1 MTGYWRTCNCTL
13 GPEEFRGIFSETQTR
28 SEKTSYAGLPNG
40 CYLLQLSLTMSD
52 GTHLTTWVTRETKE
66 RFAAV
71 ARHQGLSDSALLK
84 RLVELTLQTASAGEV
99 VTPAAADRT
108 PRDSRLSVRI
118 RPDDQLLLRERAAA
132 RGMATATYVSVLTR
146 SHLRSLAPLPKA
158 EWLTLEKI
166 VTELSKLGRN
176 INQIARVANRGERVT
191 TSGSDHFRAMF
202 TICQA
207 LRVNTKRLLQ
217 ANAKSWQ
224 QGYEDQK

>member
-1 MTGYWRTCNCTL
+1 
-13 GPEEFRGIFSETQTR
+13 
-28 SEKTSYAGLPNG
+28 
-40 CYLLQLSLTMSD
+40 MSD

-84 RLVELTLQTASAGEV
+84 RLVDLMLQSASAAELG
-99 VTPAAADRT
+99 TPGGADRT
-108 PRDSRLSVRI
+108 FRVSRLTVRI

-132 RGMATATYVSVLTR
+132 RGMAAATYVSVLTR

-158 EWLTLEKI
+158 EWLILEKI
-166 VTELSKLGRN
+166 VVELSKLGRN
-176 INQIARVANRGERVT
+176 INQITRAANRGQRV
-191 TSGSDHFRAMF
+191 SDPESTQFRAMLK
-202 TICQA
+202 ICEA
-207 LRVNTKRLLQ
+207 MRVHTKGLLQ

>member
-1 MTGYWRTCNCTL
+1 
-13 GPEEFRGIFSETQTR
+13 
-28 SEKTSYAGLPNG
+28 
-40 CYLLQLSLTMSD
+40 MSD

-84 RLVELTLQTASAGEV
+84 RLVELTLQTASVGEV
-99 VTPAAADRT
+99 VTLAAADRT
-108 PRDSRLSVRI
+108 LRDSRLSVRI

-132 RGMATATYVSVLTR
+132 RGMAAATYVSVLTR

-191 TSGSDHFRAMF
+191 ASGSDHFRAMF
-202 TICQA
+202 TICEA

-217 ANAKSWQ
+217 TNAKSWQ

>member
-1 MTGYWRTCNCTL
+1 
-13 GPEEFRGIFSETQTR
+13 
-28 SEKTSYAGLPNG
+28 
-40 CYLLQLSLTMSD
+40 MSD

-84 RLVELTLQTASAGEV
+84 RLVELTLQTASVGKV
-99 VTPAAADRT
+99 VTLAAADRT

-132 RGMATATYVSVLTR
+132 RGMAAATYVSVLTR

-158 EWLTLEKI
+158 EWLILEKI
-166 VTELSKLGRN
+166 VTELGKLGRN
-176 INQIARVANRGERVT
+176 INQIARAANRGERV
-191 TSGSDHFRAMF
+191 SDPGSTQFRAML
-202 TICQA
+202 TICNA
-207 LRVNTKRLLQ
+207 LRVNTKKLLQ
-217 ANAKSWQ
+217 ANAKSWE

>member
-1 MTGYWRTCNCTL
+1 M
-13 GPEEFRGIFSETQTR
+13 
-28 SEKTSYAGLPNG
+28 YAGLPNG

-71 ARHQGLSDSALLK
+71 ARHQGLSDSGLLK
-84 RLVELTLQTASAGEV
+84 RLVDLMLQGAGAAGVGTPGGAERAS
-99 VTPAAADRT
+99 
-108 PRDSRLSVRI
+108 RDSRLTVRI
-118 RPDDQLLLRERAAA
+118 RPDDLMLLRERAAA
-132 RGMATATYVSVLTR
+132 RGMAAATYVSVLTG

-158 EWLTLEKI
+158 EWLILERI

-176 INQIARVANRGERVT
+176 INQIARAANRGERVT
-191 TSGSDHFRAMF
+191 DPRSSQFRAML
-202 TICQA
+202 TICEA

-224 QGYEDQK
+224 QGYGD

>member
-1 MTGYWRTCNCTL
+1 M
-13 GPEEFRGIFSETQTR
+13 
-28 SEKTSYAGLPNG
+28 
-40 CYLLQLSLTMSD
+40 SLTMSD

-66 RFAAV
+66 QFTAI

-84 RLVELTLQTASAGEV
+84 RLVDLMLQSASAAEMG
-99 VTPAAADRT
+99 TPGGAGRT
-108 PRDSRLSVRI
+108 SRESRLTVRI

-132 RGMATATYVSVLTR
+132 RGMAAATYVSVLTR

-176 INQIARVANRGERVT
+176 INQIARAANRGVQV
-191 TSGSDHFRAMF
+191 SDPESSQFRAML
-202 TICQA
+202 TICEA
-207 LRVNTKRLLQ
+207 LRVNTKRLLH
-217 ANAKSWQ
+217 ANAKSWE

>member
-1 MTGYWRTCNCTL
+1 
-13 GPEEFRGIFSETQTR
+13 
-28 SEKTSYAGLPNG
+28 
-40 CYLLQLSLTMSD
+40 MSD
-52 GTHLTTWVTRETKE
+52 GTHLTTWVTGETKE

-84 RLVELTLQTASAGEV
+84 RLVELTLQTASAGGM
-99 VTPAAADRT
+99 VTLAASDRAS
-108 PRDSRLSVRI
+108 RDSRLSVRM

-132 RGMATATYVSVLTR
+132 RGMAAATYVSVLTR

-176 INQIARVANRGERVT
+176 INQIARAANRGERVT
-191 TSGSDHFRAMF
+191 DPGSTQFRAMLK
-202 TICQA
+202 ICEA

-217 ANAKSWQ
+217 ANATSWQ
-224 QGYEDQK
+224 QGYEDPK

>member
-1 MTGYWRTCNCTL
+1 
-13 GPEEFRGIFSETQTR
+13 
-28 SEKTSYAGLPNG
+28 
-40 CYLLQLSLTMSD
+40 MSD

-84 RLVELTLQTASAGEV
+84 RLVELMLQGATAAEV
-99 VTPAAADRT
+99 GSPGDAERASRY
-108 PRDSRLSVRI
+108 SRLTVRI
-118 RPDDQLLLRERAAA
+118 RPDDQMLLRERAAA
-132 RGMATATYVSVLTR
+132 RGMAAATYLSVLTR

-158 EWLTLEKI
+158 EWLTLERI

-176 INQIARVANRGERVT
+176 INQIARAANRGVQV
-191 TSGSDHFRAMF
+191 SDPESSQFRAML
-202 TICQA
+202 TICEA
-207 LRVNTKRLLQ
+207 LRVNTKRLLL

>member
-1 MTGYWRTCNCTL
+1 
-13 GPEEFRGIFSETQTR
+13 
-28 SEKTSYAGLPNG
+28 
-40 CYLLQLSLTMSD
+40 MSD
-52 GTHLTTWVTRETKE
+52 GTHLPTWVTRETKE

-84 RLVELTLQTASAGEV
+84 RLVELTLQTAGAGEV
-99 VTPAAADRT
+99 VTLAAADRT

-132 RGMATATYVSVLTR
+132 RGMAAATYVSLLTR

-191 TSGSDHFRAMF
+191 ASGSDHFRAMF
-202 TICQA
+202 TVCEA

>member
-1 MTGYWRTCNCTL
+1 
-13 GPEEFRGIFSETQTR
+13 
-28 SEKTSYAGLPNG
+28 
-40 CYLLQLSLTMSD
+40 MSD

-84 RLVELTLQTASAGEV
+84 RLVDLMLQGAGAGEEG
-99 VTPAAADRT
+99 TPGGADRIS
-108 PRDSRLSVRI
+108 RDSRLTVRI

-132 RGMATATYVSVLTR
+132 RGMAAATYVSVLTR

-158 EWLTLEKI
+158 EWLMLEKI

-176 INQIARVANRGERVT
+176 INQITRAANRGERV
-191 TSGSDHFRAMF
+191 SDPGSNQFRAML
-202 TICQA
+202 TICEA
-207 LRVNTKRLLQ
+207 LRVNTKKLLH
-217 ANAKSWQ
+217 ANAKSWE

>member
-1 MTGYWRTCNCTL
+1 
-13 GPEEFRGIFSETQTR
+13 
-28 SEKTSYAGLPNG
+28 
-40 CYLLQLSLTMSD
+40 MSD
-52 GTHLTTWVTRETKE
+52 GTHLTTWVTHETKQ

-84 RLVELTLQTASAGEV
+84 RLVEMMLQGAGAAEVGTPGDGGRTL
-99 VTPAAADRT
+99 
-108 PRDSRLSVRI
+108 RDSRLTVRI

-132 RGMATATYVSVLTR
+132 RGMAAATYVSVLTR

-158 EWLTLEKI
+158 EWLILEKI

-176 INQIARVANRGERVT
+176 INQITRAANRGVQV
-191 TSGSDHFRAMF
+191 SDPESSQFRAML
-202 TICQA
+202 TICEA
-207 LRVNTKRLLQ
+207 LRVNTKRLLL

>member
-1 MTGYWRTCNCTL
+1 
-13 GPEEFRGIFSETQTR
+13 
-28 SEKTSYAGLPNG
+28 
-40 CYLLQLSLTMSD
+40 MSD

-84 RLVELTLQTASAGEV
+84 RLVDLMLQSANAAELGTPGSASQASRG
-99 VTPAAADRT
+99 
-108 PRDSRLSVRI
+108 SRLTVRI

-132 RGMATATYVSVLTR
+132 RGMAAATYVSVLTR

-158 EWLTLEKI
+158 EWLMLERI

-176 INQIARVANRGERVT
+176 INQITRAANRGQQVSD
-191 TSGSDHFRAMF
+191 SGSSQFRAML
-202 TICQA
+202 TICNA
-207 LRVNTKRLLQ
+207 LRVNTKELLR

-224 QGYEDQK
+224 QGYEDQT